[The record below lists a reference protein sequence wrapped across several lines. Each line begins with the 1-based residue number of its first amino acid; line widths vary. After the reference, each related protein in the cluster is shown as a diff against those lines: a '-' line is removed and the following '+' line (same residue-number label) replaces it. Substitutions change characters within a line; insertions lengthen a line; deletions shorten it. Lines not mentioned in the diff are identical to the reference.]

1 MSAMASD
8 DLAVRRLGTQA
19 ITSPLRTPHDAVA
32 RLTAVQAQDR
42 PSALWAI
49 GLRTASGRAE
59 DVEKAVGSR
68 SIVRT
73 WLMRGT
79 LHFAAGEDVRWILD
93 LVAPRV
99 LAGSR
104 TRDER
109 LRLDER
115 VYEHSRTA
123 FADALGDRGCL
134 TRSEMMHVLEE
145 AGISTAG
152 QRGYHIL
159 WHLALEKLICFGP
172 MAGREQSF
180 VLLDEW
186 VPPGK
191 AMPRERALGELARR
205 YFTGHGPAGVQDLAW
220 WSGLTLSE
228 ARKGTEAARPH
239 LVEEAHAGI
248 PYFSGDDAWRGGD
261 DRAHLLPAYDE
272 YIIGYKDRGAV
283 LDKGRTKDV
292 LSSNGVFYPTIVTS
306 GRVSGTWRM
315 VKRKG
320 LSIEAR
326 PFARLSAPAL
336 EALRESAERYGEFLN
351 LPATLSVRGV
361 PRAP

>member
-1 MSAMASD
+1 MAPD
-8 DLAVRRLGTQA
+8 DLTSRRLCAQG
-19 ITSPLRTPHDAVA
+19 ITCPLGTPHDAVA

-49 GLRTASGRAE
+49 GLRTTGGRAE

-79 LHFAAGEDVRWILD
+79 LHFAAAEDIRWVLD

-104 TRDER
+104 TRDEQ
-109 LRLDER
+109 LRLDEGT
-115 VYEHSRTA
+115 YERSRAA
-123 FADALGDRGCL
+123 FADALGDQGCL
-134 TRSEMMHVLEE
+134 TRSEMMRVLEE

-172 MAGREQSF
+172 MVGREQSF
-180 VLLDEW
+180 VLLDGW

-191 AMPRERALGELARR
+191 AMPREQALGELARR

-220 WSGLTLSE
+220 WSGLTISE
-228 ARKGTEAARPH
+228 VRKGIEVARPH
-239 LVEEAHAGI
+239 LVEEAHDGV
-248 PYFSGDDAWRGGD
+248 PYFSGDGAWRDGD
-261 DRAHLLPAYDE
+261 DHAHLLPAYDE

-283 LDKGRTKDV
+283 LDKDHTKDV
-292 LSSNGVFYPTIVTS
+292 LSSNGVFYPTIVTG
-306 GRVSGTWRM
+306 GRVGGKWR
-315 VKRKG
+315 VVNKRSV
-320 LSIEAR
+320 SIEAR
-326 PFARLSAPAL
+326 PFARLSAPEIEML
-336 EALRESAERYGEFLN
+336 GKTAERYGEFRG
-351 LPATLSVRGV
+351 LPVMLSVRD
-361 PRAP
+361 APHAL